1 MVRAVTIWWSF
12 FSNTL
17 TRDMEFKANFLGSLF
32 VDAIFYGSHFFF
44 FHVIFSFVNDLGEFS
59 AQDVQIFLI
68 ITFLS
73 DTFYMLFFSGNLF
86 NLNRMIV
93 RGDLDFVLLKPINAQ
108 FMASF
113 RYVKSYTLISLVI
126 LVLLLIQLI
135 LSSEHHIQLLNVLV
149 FIYSFFLGL
158 SIWYSFDFII
168 GCISFWAKNFTVGG
182 WLSSEVMK
190 FSLRPDSIYTG
201 FLRRTLFTVIPMAL
215 IMSIPTR
222 MLLYEISVKYL
233 FIQTIIA
240 ISFLALTRIVWR
252 SGLRLYES
260 ASS

>member
-1 MVRAVTIWWSF
+1 
-12 FSNTL
+12 
-17 TRDMEFKANFLGSLF
+17 MEFKANFLGSLI
-32 VDAIFYGSHFFF
+32 VDAVFYGSHFFF
-44 FHVIFSFVNDLGEFS
+44 FHVIFSFVNELGEFS

-73 DTFYMLFFSGNLF
+73 DTFYMLLFSGNLF
-86 NLNRMIV
+86 SLNRMIV

-126 LVLLLIQLI
+126 LTLLFIRTISMGDYQL
-135 LSSEHHIQLLNVLV
+135 HWFNVVV
-149 FIYSFFLGL
+149 FLYSFFLGL

-168 GCISFWAKNFTVGG
+168 GCFSFWAKNFTVGG
-182 WLSSEVMK
+182 WLSHEVLK

-201 FLRRTLFTVIPMAL
+201 FLRRTLFSVIPMAL

-222 MLLYEISVKYL
+222 MLLYDISYVYL
-233 FIQTIIA
+233 GIQTLVA
-240 ISFLALTRIVWR
+240 VVFLVLTRIVWR
-252 SGLRLYES
+252 FGLKRYES

>member
-1 MVRAVTIWWSF
+1 
-12 FSNTL
+12 
-17 TRDMEFKANFLGSLF
+17 MEFKANFLGSLF

-73 DTFYMLFFSGNLF
+73 DTLYMLFFSGNLF

-126 LVLLLIQLI
+126 LVLLFIRLI

-158 SIWYSFDFII
+158 TIWYSFDFII

-190 FSLRPDSIYTG
+190 FAHRPDSIYTG

-233 FIQTIIA
+233 FIQTVIA